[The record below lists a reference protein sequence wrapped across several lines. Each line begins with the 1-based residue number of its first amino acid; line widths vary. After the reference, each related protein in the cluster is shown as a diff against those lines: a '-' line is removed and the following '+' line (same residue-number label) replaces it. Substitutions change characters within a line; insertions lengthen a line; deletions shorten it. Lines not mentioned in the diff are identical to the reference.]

1 MYRRET
7 GTSVFGRLF
16 PWELAFSRKSPASL
30 LPVALAILY
39 FGLLL
44 LQEIFMF
51 ATDNSNE
58 VYFFFF
64 GLIIIFEFFVLA
76 RIGLLVFE
84 KKYIFPLFGAIAILT
99 GVFVSLAYFNK
110 SLEIINFMDFV
121 LLIIKFLVSV
131 LIILKIILKGKV
143 HEYPGIV
150 LFIGTFTAAFIL
162 QMFVS
167 GLLAYGYLTNWP
179 MVQISMIFIESLW
192 LGVSLVWRKK
202 L

>member
-1 MYRRET
+1 MNRRET

-16 PWELAFSRKSPASL
+16 PWELAFSHKSPASL
-30 LPVALAILY
+30 LPIALAILY
-39 FGLLL
+39 FELLL
-44 LQEIFMF
+44 SHDIFML

-58 VYFFFF
+58 IYFIFF
-64 GLIIIFEFFVLA
+64 GLIIIFEFFILA
-76 RIGLLVFE
+76 RIGLLVFK

-99 GVFVSLAYFNK
+99 GVFVSMAYFNK
-110 SLEIINFMDFV
+110 SLDTLNFLDFV
-121 LLIIKFLVSV
+121 LLVVKFLISV

-150 LFIGTFTAAFIL
+150 LFIATFTSAFIL

-179 MVQISMIFIESLW
+179 MGQISMIFTESLW